1 MGESRDCDLLGKIA
15 MRNES
20 MKCNNKLN
28 LFFALYN
35 P

>member
-1 MGESRDCDLLGKIA
+1 MDESRIRDLLGKIA

-28 LFFALYN
+28 LFFGLYN